1 METLEA
7 FCDSKFEIQLI
18 HDSKLNDEKY
28 LFSLLPKTIEKRKI
42 GKILGSGSEGV
53 IYNYDEDKIL
63 KINLDPR
70 ITKKSFL
77 EICNYIKNNNHHNL
91 MKIYDFGTIYN
102 DQVFWYLA
110 EKLSPLKKY
119 ERLELEYNS
128 DAYHNFVTRETPFRI
143 YKTKTDRINN
153 FWKFLS
159 GFTYRHIDL
168 WYANVMRD
176 KNLNIK
182 VIDVEGFGEEC
193 Q

>member
-7 FCDSKFEIQLI
+7 FCDSRFEEESLC
-18 HDSKLNDEKY
+18 DSKLNDEQY
-28 LFSLLPKTIEKRKI
+28 LFSLLPKSIEKSKI
-42 GKILGSGSEGV
+42 GKIIGSGSEGV
-53 IYNYDEDKIL
+53 IYHYDDDKIL

-70 ITKKSFL
+70 VTKSGFL
-77 EICNYIKNNNHHNL
+77 EICNYIKNNNHHHL
-91 MKIYDFGTIYN
+91 MNIYDFGTIYK
-102 DQVFWYLA
+102 DQVFWYIA

-119 ERLELEYNS
+119 EKLELEYNS
-128 DAYHNFVTRETPFRI
+128 DAYHNFVTREAPFRFHQ
-143 YKTKTDRINN
+143 TKTERIND

-182 VIDVEGFGEEC
+182 VIDVEGFGEQC